1 MTTARRRVHSS
12 YDAERLR
19 QALLR
24 RARTLLFANPRLA
37 EECRQK
43 ALMLLRIQG
52 MTRLRRRA

>member
-1 MTTARRRVHSS
+1 MTLRHRSVRST

-43 ALMLLRIQG
+43 ALMLLRAQERPG
-52 MTRLRRRA
+52 LRRRA